1 MQKLRKTFNTALRL
15 VMAEYNI
22 KNTDL
27 ANKTGLSKTTISNAR
42 QEDSKIYSDNLQK
55 IADGLSEINVDAEIK
70 FWQLVSGY
78 QYNQYKDTSKKTM
91 KVAEPKREYKV

>member
-1 MQKLRKTFNTALRL
+1 MRKLRKTFNTALRL

-27 ANKTGLSKTTISNAR
+27 ADKTGLSKTTISNAR
-42 QEDSKIYSDNLQK
+42 QEDSRIYSDNLQK

-78 QYNQYKDTSKKTM
+78 QYTNSM
-91 KVAEPKREYKV
+91 KVSEKSGTYKV